1 MAPRSMRP
9 APGNPDVSSS
19 RAPFAQLRPYARRYT
34 WQAQRVGCRPRLIGS
49 AIVSLSLSF
58 HVKTTMP
65 LSRYL
70 SALPPR
76 LAWFRRQGLGSGLL
90 AGLLAAFATLSVQA
104 AGNERW
110 VSDSLNTY
118 VRSGPT
124 DGYRIVG
131 TLRSGQKVEL
141 ISTQGDY
148 SQVRGEAGS
157 SVWIPSRDLQEMP
170 GQAERLP
177 QLEQQVAELSA
188 QLKTID
194 DNWKTRVQGMQET
207 LDSRKALIEELE
219 ASRKALDAELRNS
232 QSELRT
238 AQARLGD
245 ENNRLLMRYLV
256 YGGSIAGAGLLLGL
270 ILPALTR
277 GRKRNDRW
285 F

>member
-1 MAPRSMRP
+1 M
-9 APGNPDVSSS
+9 
-19 RAPFAQLRPYARRYT
+19 F
-34 WQAQRVGCRPRLIGS
+34 
-49 AIVSLSLSF
+49 
-58 HVKTTMP
+58 
-65 LSRYL
+65 LSRQL
-70 SALPPR
+70 SALLPAPACLLR
-76 LAWFRRQGLGSGLL
+76 HALGGVLL
-90 AGLLAAFATLSVQA
+90 ALLATVQAQA

-110 VSDSLNTY
+110 VSDSLSTY

-131 TLRSGQKVEL
+131 SLKSGQKVEL
-141 ISTQGDY
+141 LGTRGDY
-148 SQVRGEAGS
+148 SQIRGESGD
-157 SVWIPSRDLQEMP
+157 SVWIPSRDLQEVP

-177 QLEQQVAELSA
+177 QLEQQVAELGA

-219 ASRKALDAELRNS
+219 ASRKALDAQLSAS

-238 AQARLGD
+238 TQARLGD
-245 ENNRLLMRYLV
+245 ENQRLLMLYLV
-256 YGGSIAGAGLLLGL
+256 YGGSIAGAGLLVGL
-270 ILPALTR
+270 ILPTLTR

>member
-1 MAPRSMRP
+1 MPAFRLRRRPELVVAPW
-9 APGNPDVSSS
+9 
-19 RAPFAQLRPYARRYT
+19 F
-34 WQAQRVGCRPRLIGS
+34 IGS
-49 AIVSLSLSF
+49 AIGLLFLPF
-58 HVKTTMP
+58 HVKITMS

-70 SALPPR
+70 SALLPQ
-76 LAWFRRQGLGSGLL
+76 LSWLQRRALGVSLL
-90 AGLLAAFATLSVQA
+90 AVFCSVDVQA
-104 AGNERW
+104 AENERW

-131 TLRSGQKVEL
+131 TLQSGQKVEL
-141 ISTQGDY
+141 LGVKGEY
-148 SQVRGEAGS
+148 SQIRGESADA
-157 SVWIPSRDLQEMP
+157 VWIPSKDLQEVP

-194 DNWKTRVQGMQET
+194 DNWKARVQGMQET

-219 ASRKALDAELRNS
+219 ASRKALDAELSNS

-245 ENNRLLMRYLV
+245 ENNQLLMRYLV
-256 YGGSIAGAGLLLGL
+256 YGGGIAGVGLLIGL

>member
-1 MAPRSMRP
+1 M
-9 APGNPDVSSS
+9 
-19 RAPFAQLRPYARRYT
+19 
-34 WQAQRVGCRPRLIGS
+34 
-49 AIVSLSLSF
+49 
-58 HVKTTMP
+58 
-65 LSRYL
+65 
-70 SALPPR
+70 
-76 LAWFRRQGLGSGLL
+76 LL
-90 AGLLAAFATLSVQA
+90 ALLATVQAQA

-110 VSDSLNTY
+110 VSDSLSTY

-131 TLRSGQKVEL
+131 SLQSGQKVEL
-141 ISTQGDY
+141 LGTRGDY
-148 SQVRGEAGS
+148 SQIRGESGD

-177 QLEQQVAELSA
+177 QLEQQVAELGA
-188 QLKTID
+188 QLKSID

-219 ASRKALDAELRNS
+219 ASRKALDAQLTAS

-238 AQARLGD
+238 TQARLGE
-245 ENNRLLMRYLV
+245 ENQRLLMLYLV
-256 YGGSIAGAGLLLGL
+256 YGGSIAGAGLLVGL
-270 ILPALTR
+270 ILPTLTR